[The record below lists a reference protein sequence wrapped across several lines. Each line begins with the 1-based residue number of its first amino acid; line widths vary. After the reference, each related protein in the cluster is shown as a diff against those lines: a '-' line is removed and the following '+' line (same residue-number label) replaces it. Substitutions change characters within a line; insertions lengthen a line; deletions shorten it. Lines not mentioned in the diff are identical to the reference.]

1 MSDPARFSD
10 DDGDEHERRLLRS
23 AAGDRGSDCAL
34 RATLG
39 AMGAAAG
46 VALGA
51 ASASAGVAAAASTG
65 GSAAGSAGG
74 GLTATG
80 SAGLAAW
87 VGLGALVGAI
97 TVGGVAAIEGVSRP
111 VASAALSAVEER
123 PVPVTGDAPTSAPQA
138 RNERPAPTPPRA
150 SAGAR
155 TAVASLAADVP
166 PIAPAYRADFP
177 PAPPNVPPNAPPNA
191 TDSLAAEVGALQRVR
206 VALAA
211 GDAPGALAALDA
223 HARDFARPALGPEA
237 AVLRV
242 EALARA
248 GRRAEASA
256 LADRL
261 LAASP
266 SSPLATRLR
275 TVLGRGSNP

>member
-23 AAGDRGSDCAL
+23 AAGDRGSDRAL

-51 ASASAGVAAAASTG
+51 ASASAGVAAATSAG
-65 GSAAGSAGG
+65 GAAAGSAGG
-74 GLTATG
+74 GLTAATG

-87 VGLGALVGAI
+87 VGLGALLGAI
-97 TVGGVAAIEGVSRP
+97 TVGGVAAVEGASRP
-111 VASAALSAVEER
+111 VASAALIVVEPR
-123 PVPVTGDAPTSAPQA
+123 PAPITGDAPASAPQA
-138 RNERPAPTPPRA
+138 LNDRPAPTPPRA
-150 SAGAR
+150 SAGTR
-155 TAVASLAADVP
+155 TAIASLAADVP
-166 PIAPAYRADFP
+166 PGAPADRADFP
-177 PAPPNVPPNAPPNA
+177 PAPPNAPPTA

-211 GDAPGALAALDA
+211 GDAPGALAALNA
-223 HARDFARPALGPEA
+223 HARDFVRPALGPEA

-242 EALARA
+242 EALARV

-266 SSPLATRLR
+266 SSPHATRLR